1 MARPQKKGLDYFP
14 FDVDFFDD
22 DKISAVFVEF
32 GLKGEIAAIKLL
44 CAIYHNGYF
53 IEWKD
58 SVRIKLLKVLPG
70 VSEELLEKIVNR
82 LVRWD
87 FFDKKLFDS
96 AGVLSSRGIQKRY
109 FAVTRRNKRI
119 ASESLPH
126 LLIELPHAVT
136 QFPHVETQLENVD
149 STQKEIKGDDN
160 NSLRSSLSLF
170 SSSSSSTT
178 RVCEEEDKKKPMTV
192 GGVSVTEAFR
202 KLSSDRDWLLSMQKR
217 FALDSKSINGWMS
230 SFANDCK
237 CRGTEM
243 HQDLSDVMRHF
254 NDWLNIK
261 LKPGKGGILGG
272 NPVTTAVKDYRRVW
286 LQAHADLCQSVSADV
301 CAATFAQ
308 MSFESF
314 SPAEGSGNGI
324 LTLAIPSTGLYDI
337 LERPENIR
345 RISAVFSRYFG
356 NNFKL
361 QYRLYNQKE
370 QTE

>member
-22 DKISAVFVEF
+22 DKITAVFVEF

-70 VSEELLEKIVNR
+70 VSEDLLEKIVNR
-82 LVRWD
+82 LVRWN
-87 FFDKKLFDS
+87 FFDKGLFDS
-96 AGVLSSRGIQKRY
+96 AGILSSRGIQKRY

-119 ASESLPH
+119 ASGSLPY
-126 LLIELPHAVT
+126 LLVDFPHAVT
-136 QFPHVETQLENVD
+136 EFPHVETQLENVE

-170 SSSSSSTT
+170 SSSSSSST
-178 RVCEEEDKKKPMTV
+178 RVCEREDKENPV
-192 GGVSVTEAFR
+192 SEGGVSVTEAVR
-202 KLSSDRDWLLSMQKR
+202 QLSVDRDWLLSMQKR
-217 FALDSKSINGWMS
+217 FGLEAKSINGWLS

-237 CRGTEM
+237 CRGTEV
-243 HQDLSDVMRHF
+243 HQDLCDVMRHF

-261 LKPGKGGILGG
+261 LKPAKGVVR
-272 NPVTTAVKDYRRVW
+272 NDNTVTTAVKDYRKVW

-301 CAATFAQ
+301 CAATFDQ
-308 MSFESF
+308 MAFENF
-314 SPAEGSGNGI
+314 SPADAS
-324 LTLAIPSTGLYDI
+324 LLLVIPSQGVYDL

-345 RISAVFSRYFG
+345 RIEAVYSRYFG
-356 NNFKL
+356 KNFKL
-361 QYRLYNQKE
+361 QYWIKSTKAELKE
-370 QTE
+370 Q